1 MLSLVRRIWIFLV
14 CAFLGVPLVSVIY
27 QAVATLDVLTQV
39 ERERDEWQRP
49 SDVLALL
56 SLREGDTV
64 VDLGC
69 GAGYFALKLS
79 PMVGTTGGVLATDIR
94 RESLAFLWIRAT
106 IGRHGNLRVIHGQ
119 PDDPRLP
126 PVAADAVL
134 ISNTYHELAEPK
146 RLLEIL
152 FRALRSGGRLV
163 VLDRGPRAAAADAR
177 QHAVGHRLEPAIVE
191 RDIRGAGFA
200 VASREDRFIDRP
212 ADDDIWWVIA
222 ARKP

>member
-14 CAFLGVPLVSVIY
+14 CAFLAVPLVSVVY

-39 ERERDEWQRP
+39 ERERDQWQRP

-56 SLREGDTV
+56 RLQAGDTV
-64 VDLGC
+64 VDVGC

-79 PMVGTTGGVLATDIR
+79 PMVGTTGVVLATDIR
-94 RESLAFLWIRAT
+94 LESLAFLWIRAT
-106 IGRHGNLRVIHGQ
+106 IGRRGNLRVIHGQ

-163 VLDRGPRAAAADAR
+163 VLDRGPRPAAGDAR

-191 RDIRGAGFA
+191 RDIRGAGFV

-212 ADDDIWWVIA
+212 VDDDIWWVIA
-222 ARKP
+222 AHKP